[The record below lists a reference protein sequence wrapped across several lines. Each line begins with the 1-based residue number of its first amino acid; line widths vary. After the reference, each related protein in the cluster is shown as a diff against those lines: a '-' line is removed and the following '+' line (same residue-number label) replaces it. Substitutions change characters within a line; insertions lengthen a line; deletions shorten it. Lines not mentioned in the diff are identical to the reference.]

1 MNEETLL
8 NSFEEVLIL
17 KEKNLKK
24 WEDIF
29 PTFYSLVRTGIS
41 QLSSNIDFMKDL
53 KSVMEYAKPLAEL
66 PAERKAKRFSSL
78 KEVVSEMK
86 EKYLIDNTIQ
96 PPEKSLSL
104 YTDVKFLKGVGEK
117 RAGLLNSLE
126 IRNIYDL
133 FYFVPR
139 EYEDRRNVKTIF
151 NCSNNE
157 PCVIVAKVLQLEE
170 SKVNNSLKILNVVVS
185 DDTGILTVSF
195 FNQEYLKTMMTQ
207 DSWIAFLVKQ
217 RSSMA
222 VK

>member
-1 MNEETLL
+1 MGR
-8 NSFEEVLIL
+8 
-17 KEKNLKK
+17 
-24 WEDIF
+24 
-29 PTFYSLVRTGIS
+29 YIS
-41 QLSSNIDFMKDL
+41 HFLFIGQNRYFSISSNIDFMKDL

-139 EYEDRRNVKTIF
+139 EY
-151 NCSNNE
+151 
-157 PCVIVAKVLQLEE
+157 
-170 SKVNNSLKILNVVVS
+170 
-185 DDTGILTVSF
+185 
-195 FNQEYLKTMMTQ
+195 
-207 DSWIAFLVKQ
+207 
-217 RSSMA
+217 
-222 VK
+222 